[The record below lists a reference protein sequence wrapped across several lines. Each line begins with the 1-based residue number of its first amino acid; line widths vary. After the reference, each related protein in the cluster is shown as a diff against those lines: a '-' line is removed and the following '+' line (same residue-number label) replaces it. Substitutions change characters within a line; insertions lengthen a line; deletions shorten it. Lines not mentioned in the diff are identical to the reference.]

1 MNASLSSLFG
11 RKTSGEKTPGLKSLS
26 ILKRE
31 MCPFSAKG
39 SFNRNRRWEYLEL
52 STVPIDDCLC

>member
-1 MNASLSSLFG
+1 MELRFPTL
-11 RKTSGEKTPGLKSLS
+11 TD

-39 SFNRNRRWEYLEL
+39 SFNRNRGWEYLEL
-52 STVPIDDCLC
+52 STVPTLDCLVIQ